1 MFEFYRVYKGEFNY
15 DNDAA
20 LTQENIEKLHGLMGR
35 IKGSN
40 LDDVALIIQ
49 IEQACEDAFRE
60 IFDESD

>member
-35 IKGSN
+35 TSK
-40 LDDVALIIQ
+40 VAIWMM
-49 IEQACEDAFRE
+49 
-60 IFDESD
+60 